1 MPVITMPFGSFEANC
16 HIVYKDSDAV
26 IFDPSNETE
35 RVLDTLAEHKLTLHA
50 IALTHLHA
58 DHCLGCAALA
68 RITRLTP
75 LVGRED
81 WEERNLLLS
90 KAMRF
95 GMYLENFEAA
105 VLEPGEIS
113 WGSLHCRVL
122 HTPGHSAGSLSFY
135 FPDLKALITGDLLF
149 YRSVGRTDLPGG
161 NGEALAQ
168 SLRGSIYTLPGD
180 VTVYPGHGPETSVAA
195 EASGNLYC
203 RA

>member
-1 MPVITMPFGSFEANC
+1 MPVITMSFGPLEANC
-16 HIVYKDSDAV
+16 HIVYQGGDAV

-68 RITRLTP
+68 RITKLTP

-81 WEERNLLLS
+81 WEERGLLLC
-90 KAMRF
+90 KGMCF
-95 GMYLENFEAA
+95 GMYLEPFEAE
-105 VLEPGEIS
+105 VLEPGEIF
-113 WGSLHCRVL
+113 WGSLRCRVL
-122 HTPGHSAGSLSFY
+122 HTPGHSAGSLCYY
-135 FPDLKALITGDLLF
+135 FPDLATLITGDLLF

-161 NGEALAQ
+161 DGDALVR
-168 SLRGSIYTLPGD
+168 SLRDSIYTLPGN

-195 EASGNLYC
+195 EASGNMYC